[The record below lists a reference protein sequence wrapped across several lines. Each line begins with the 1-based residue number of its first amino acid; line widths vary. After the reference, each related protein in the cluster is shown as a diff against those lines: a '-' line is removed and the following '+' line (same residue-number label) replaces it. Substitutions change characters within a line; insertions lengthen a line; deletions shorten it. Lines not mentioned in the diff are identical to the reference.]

1 MQVAVPITDAAA
13 LFASAEGRL
22 SLPEERTAVRRDE
35 FDG

>member
-1 MQVAVPITDAAA
+1 MQVAMPIANATA

-22 SLPEERTAVRRDE
+22 SLSEERTAVRRDE